1 MAHVVFTTIESLD
14 DLPTAN
20 WQAGDNKSYA
30 NTMARIPARQDIR
43 LIARQAKDKSIQLQF
58 ASNGSGDWQ
67 VVNGWHLELAK
78 FFISKLEQHLATLPE
93 GAPLQSFIES
103 IDEPKAKHAAQQL
116 IGLECGINVT
126 KEPGGALH
134 KAVMQVQASLRALG
148 VPCGDWTFT
157 PLFDGFKTMGP
168 AAPKSE
174 SNART
179 AATQAIVFYLHG
191 LRDAGVAL
199 GHDDYVIPPELHEQI
214 KCIMQAAA
222 DEDDFASAGLN
233 EYERG
238 GKWFRAANIAMRAL
252 DKGSRAMTA
261 GLESPQ
267 GLPWGDRMHSA
278 LLNAMRSAA

>member
-43 LIARQAKDKSIQLQF
+43 LIARQAQDKSIQLQY
-58 ASNGSGDWQ
+58 ASNGRGDWQ
-67 VVNGWHLELAK
+67 VVNGWYLELAQ
-78 FFISKLEQHLATLPE
+78 FFMRKLQDVLAGDRLNV
-93 GAPLQSFIES
+93 FFDR
-103 IDEPKAKHAAQQL
+103 IDDPKALHAAQQL

-148 VPCGDWTFT
+148 VPCADWTFT
-157 PLFDGFKTMGP
+157 PLFDGFETMTP
-168 AAPKSE
+168 AAPKPA
-174 SNART
+174 SNAKT

-199 GHDDYVIPPELHEQI
+199 GHDDYTIPPELHEQV

-222 DEDDFASAGLN
+222 DEDDFACTGLN

-252 DKGSRAMTA
+252 DKESRAMTA
-261 GLESPQ
+261 GAEYPQ